1 MSKRDKVK
9 DTLKKDVP
17 LPKKIAVDILG
28 GLLIIASVLFGWLP
42 GVGGIPLFLAG
53 LGLLATNH
61 EWARRLLHRVKDT
74 GTSIVKTIFR
84 DHPVLVMVYDVAAI
98 ALLVTAGLTLGAAD
112 GNLGRGF
119 ASIMAF
125 FGIGLLIG
133 NRQRIQKI
141 NSFVQK
147 VTRRSKKA

>member
-1 MSKRDKVK
+1 MSKRDTVNK
-9 DTLKKDVP
+9 TLKKEVP

-28 GLLIIASVLFGWLP
+28 VLLIIASILFGWLP

-61 EWARRLLHRVKDT
+61 EWAKRLLLRVKDT
-74 GTSIVKTIFR
+74 GSSFVKTIFR
-84 DHPVLVMVYDVAAI
+84 DHPILVLVYDIAAI

-119 ASIMAF
+119 ASIIAF
-125 FGIGLLIG
+125 FGFGLLIG
-133 NRQRIQKI
+133 NRQRITKI
-141 NSFVQK
+141 NALVRRI
-147 VTRRSKKA
+147 TRRANKT